1 MSRLKTKRR
10 KSMSNRPILLDNACT
25 RSTIDD
31 KHIFIYDI
39 QSDINVIKT
48 EEGTIPFI
56 SLGQASIEAQTET
69 RVQRES
75 DDIEYNTME
84 LMTKT
89 EVLRER
95 DDEQS
100 FFQQSFSVRHLLIGS
115 EMMKMILIIT
125 NKTDVTVDFI
135 VQELKR
141 QKCQY
146 YRFNT
151 EDIPLNVVVNFN
163 INEQC
168 YELLDKNKGLTIS
181 LKDISAVY
189 FRRPKVSELDYIIDI
204 DRQERCYL
212 RNELSTL
219 LEGIYKSLRNVF
231 GLIMYIESEKLRINY
246 TSFSLH
252 KW

>member
-1 MSRLKTKRR
+1 
-10 KSMSNRPILLDNACT
+10 MSNRPILLDNACT

-100 FFQQSFSVRHLLIGS
+100 FFSAELFS
-115 EMMKMILIIT
+115 
-125 NKTDVTVDFI
+125 KTFVDR
-135 VQELKR
+135 ER
-141 QKCQY
+141 DDEDD
-146 YRFNT
+146 FN
-151 EDIPLNVVVNFN
+151 N
-163 INEQC
+163 
-168 YELLDKNKGLTIS
+168 
-181 LKDISAVY
+181 
-189 FRRPKVSELDYIIDI
+189 
-204 DRQERCYL
+204 
-212 RNELSTL
+212 
-219 LEGIYKSLRNVF
+219 YK
-231 GLIMYIESEKLRINY
+231 
-246 TSFSLH
+246 
-252 KW
+252 

>member
-31 KHIFIYDI
+31 KPIFIYDI

-100 FFQQSFSVRHLLIGS
+100 FFSAELFS
-115 EMMKMILIIT
+115 
-125 NKTDVTVDFI
+125 KTFVDR
-135 VQELKR
+135 ER
-141 QKCQY
+141 DDEDD
-146 YRFNT
+146 FN
-151 EDIPLNVVVNFN
+151 N
-163 INEQC
+163 
-168 YELLDKNKGLTIS
+168 
-181 LKDISAVY
+181 
-189 FRRPKVSELDYIIDI
+189 
-204 DRQERCYL
+204 
-212 RNELSTL
+212 
-219 LEGIYKSLRNVF
+219 YK
-231 GLIMYIESEKLRINY
+231 
-246 TSFSLH
+246 
-252 KW
+252 